1 LNRRGEERIK
11 TASVTASN
19 SRWAIKN
26 DAIPYAERVGAQGEL
41 QRQSWD
47 GSSATSTDPMGE
59 VRGLIFENYGKVV
72 WSAEEV
78 EVRSENGTQKFK
90 AEGIENVLTYPGGT
104 GLIMGTSAVQVVNLK
119 TGENY
124 GSFTGSSAV
133 AGRLSPT
140 GMPVLILR
148 QGAAIICYEL

>member
-1 LNRRGEERIK
+1 MME
-11 TASVTASN
+11 
-19 SRWAIKN
+19 
-26 DAIPYAERVGAQGEL
+26 
-41 QRQSWD
+41 
-47 GSSATSTDPMGE
+47 
-59 VRGLIFENYGKVV
+59 
-72 WSAEEV
+72 
-78 EVRSENGTQKFK
+78 
-90 AEGIENVLTYPGGT
+90 
-104 GLIMGTSAVQVVNLK
+104 TSAVQVVNLK